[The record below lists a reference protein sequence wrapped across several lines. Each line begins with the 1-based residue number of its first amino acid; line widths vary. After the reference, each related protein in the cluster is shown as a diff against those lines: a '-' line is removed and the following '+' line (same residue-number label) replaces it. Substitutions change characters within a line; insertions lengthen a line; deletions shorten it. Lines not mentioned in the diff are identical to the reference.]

1 MLKYKF
7 DVGDALERIGFN
19 SYAAK
24 KSGIISQDTLRKV
37 KAEDTNISLRSL
49 NGLCLL
55 LDMQPKDI
63 LIYEESAEDLEAL
76 KKI

>member
-1 MLKYKF
+1 MLKYRF
-7 DVGDALERIGFN
+7 DVGNALERIGFN

-37 KAEDTNISLRSL
+37 KAEDVNISLKSL

-63 LIYEESAEDLEAL
+63 LVYEESAEDLEAL
-76 KKI
+76 KRI